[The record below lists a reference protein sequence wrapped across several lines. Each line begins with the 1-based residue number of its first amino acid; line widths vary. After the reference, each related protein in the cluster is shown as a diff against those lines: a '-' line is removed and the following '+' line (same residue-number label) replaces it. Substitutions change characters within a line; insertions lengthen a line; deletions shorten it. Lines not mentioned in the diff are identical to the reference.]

1 MHRASPAGSV
11 ESWSIQQDGDRR
23 FRILAGEAHSWSAL
37 LLEDDQSQRYL
48 YLVADGTLEPIV
60 TEFATS
66 LLEGREFRPWR
77 GRQELQP
84 LSSLPIFSETSR
96 TPSWLAQAITHPEP
110 TPEEEQ
116 AVSSGLNVL

>member
-1 MHRASPAGSV
+1 MQRANPAGSE
-11 ESWSIQQDGDRR
+11 ESWSNQEDGDRR

-84 LSSLPIFSETSR
+84 LSALPIFSETSH
-96 TPSWLAQAITHPEP
+96 TPSWLGQAIAHPDLS
-110 TPEEEQ
+110 PEEEPELSFP
-116 AVSSGLNVL
+116 A

>member
-1 MHRASPAGSV
+1 MQRANPAGSV
-11 ESWSIQQDGDRR
+11 ELWSNQQDGDRR

-77 GRQELQP
+77 GRQVLQP
-84 LSSLPIFSETSR
+84 LSALPIFSETSR
-96 TPSWLAQAITHPEP
+96 KPSWLAQAITHLEP

-116 AVSSGLNVL
+116 EQSFSA